1 MVDTCIRD
9 ESQALF
15 VEPLPVYNVLVHGG
29 RLQLLFLSQIEN
41 LKGPR
46 LGFERND
53 LLVPVHDGA
62 IGLDWPPDDIEVVL
76 EVDDDDLGR
85 GALVSLLADTDIVIR
100 F

>member
-1 MVDTCIRD
+1 
-9 ESQALF
+9 
-15 VEPLPVYNVLVHGG
+15 
-29 RLQLLFLSQIEN
+29 
-41 LKGPR
+41 
-46 LGFERND
+46 
-53 LLVPVHDGA
+53 VHDGA